1 MSRSGAVKG
10 SVVSEYPSGKEQRH
24 EFFTKRK
31 RMQKAGQT
39 AFETVVK
46 TEERDYVHGDLHKS
60 RWQYDQGL

>member
-31 RMQKAGQT
+31 RMQESRADR
-39 AFETVVK
+39 V
-46 TEERDYVHGDLHKS
+46 RDGRED
-60 RWQYDQGL
+60 